1 MDEEDGGVDCVSAGV
16 LDIDVGLA
24 LVAWIDRFDACV
36 GNENRREA
44 NGSGEVCGEV
54 PDGGIDPCMNERLAD
69 DCDALT

>member
-36 GNENRREA
+36 GNENRRDAKEPVRFA
-44 NGSGEVCGEV
+44 AKFA
-54 PDGGIDPCMNERLAD
+54 DGGIDPCMNERLAD
-69 DCDALT
+69 DGEALS